1 MQRYRNYPRPIWI
14 VLRSLST
21 VALTL
26 GLLGITGCGWLFSQ
40 PESPLSEQEAEA
52 ILSTQR
58 EAARLYNQLVSEGN
72 PDAAV
77 LVAEWLRNA
86 PEVAEVV
93 VDEDNTIHI
102 LYKCGL
108 SGMILSYEYM
118 VELPKGLQPL
128 ETRTQQPNW
137 EQHCAP
143 CSYGPSSVTSL
154 NSRGCEKKA
163 VIFAFNEEFYKIA
176 ENTNLGEEIKKS
188 LDSMGYCVEVCC
200 GSDFTVERL
209 EHLDQYSVII
219 FHTHG
224 KASPFGHIV
233 LATGEPASIL
243 RLRYYWAWLKKG
255 IGVITTPDGKDFI
268 GFDENLI
275 LSRNL
280 RFPNSLVLALA
291 CETFKLESMADAFLQ
306 KGAALYFGWTDETTN
321 LFELWFLYYFFTY
334 GKPWPCGW
342 SVSDVMNAKFQW
354 HIGMQ
359 KEASLQE
366 VFGNP
371 ESPPKIVSCSLF
383 IGFPRKVVEIS
394 LPAIGYVESH
404 AALTCFVQHEATPL
418 LKWKGASDLVLN
430 PSEGDVCKGF
440 LEISFTPT
448 SVPFEIRP
456 AEGLGWFYTVTISEK
471 KGSKVKLSRLQIE
484 RYDANGNLLAKSEWD
499 ERGFF
504 RLFKTNELDA
514 NVSIS
519 TRWLDWP
526 RPYDSHTLVVW
537 KVFGTNLDKDRL
549 EVSGKVQLQQNAT
562 RGLKVDISPPI
573 LVEDK
578 WVYEV
583 SISELRGLKTNLMGM
598 LIATFDELGLSLN
611 LYTGN
616 FDQLFG
622 THVIPGNGQI
632 KTFLAQPYDPADR
645 SLAWVVAGVDEKG
658 TVVYG
663 SGVAELTGTSNEASE
678 KAYHPD
684 VKVIVPLAHS
694 VEGVE

>member
-1 MQRYRNYPRPIWI
+1 MQRYKNYNRQIWI
-14 VLRSLST
+14 VLRFIST

-26 GLLGITGCGWLFSQ
+26 GLLGIAGCGWLFSQ

-52 ILSTQR
+52 ILSTQG

-93 VDEDNTIHI
+93 VDEDNSIHI

-118 VELPKGLQPL
+118 VELPKGLQPF
-128 ETRTQQPNW
+128 EIRTQQPNW

-163 VIFAFNEEFYKIA
+163 VIFAFNEEFYKIV

-188 LDSMGYCVEVCC
+188 LESMGYCVEVCC

-224 KASPFGHIV
+224 HASPFGHIG
-233 LATGEPASIL
+233 LATGEQTSVW
-243 RLRYYWAWLKKG
+243 RLRYLWALLKKG
-255 IGVITTPDGKDFI
+255 IGVTTVDGKHFI
-268 GFDENLI
+268 NFDENLI

-306 KGAALYFGWTDETTN
+306 KGAALYFGWTDKTTN
-321 LFELWFLYYFFTY
+321 HFELWFLYYFFAC
-334 GKPWPCGW
+334 GNRWPCGW
-342 SVSDVMNAKFQW
+342 SISDVMNEKFQW
-354 HIGMQ
+354 TIGMQ
-359 KEASLQE
+359 KEASLQD
-366 VFGNP
+366 VFSNP
-371 ESPPKIVSCSLF
+371 DYPPTIWICDD
-383 IGFPRKVVEIS
+383 KVAKYS
-394 LPAIGYVESH
+394 LPALGYEYESQ
-404 AALTCFVQHEATPL
+404 LKKPCRSPKKVPSL
-418 LKWKGASDLVLN
+418 LKWKGQTNLVLN

-471 KGSKVKLSRLQIE
+471 KGSEVKLSRLQIE

-499 ERGFF
+499 DRAFS
-504 RLFKTNELDA
+504 RIFKTNQLGRNA
-514 NVSIS
+514 SIS

-526 RPYDSHTLVVW
+526 TPYYSHTLVVW
-537 KVFGTNLDKDRL
+537 KVFGTNLYKDRL

-632 KTFLAQPYDPADR
+632 KTFLAQPYDPAER

-658 TVVYG
+658 TMVYG
-663 SGVAELTGTSNEASE
+663 SGVAELTETSNEASE
-678 KAYHPD
+678 KAHHPD

-694 VEGVE
+694 VERVE